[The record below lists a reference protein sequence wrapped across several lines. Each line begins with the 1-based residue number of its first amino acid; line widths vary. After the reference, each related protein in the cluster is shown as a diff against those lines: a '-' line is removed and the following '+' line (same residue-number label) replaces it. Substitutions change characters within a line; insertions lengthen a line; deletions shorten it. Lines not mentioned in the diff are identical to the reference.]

1 MTNSAVDNSSAR
13 FRLDGRVALVTGAS
27 SGLGVQFARAL
38 RQAGAEVMVTA
49 RRKER
54 LEQLSDELGCAHHS
68 CDLTSEGDRA
78 ALVDETW
85 RRFGHIDV
93 LVNNAGIA
101 STKPAEEETLADFR
115 RVIETN
121 LIAPFELARL
131 VGVRMLEQQ
140 RGSIINIAST
150 LGMVGLGQI
159 PDAAYAAS
167 KGGLVNLT
175 RELAAQWS
183 RRGVR
188 VNAIAPGYFETEMTG
203 HMLRDE
209 RSLQWVAR
217 KDPMGRPGLPG
228 ELDGAVIFLASDA
241 SSYVTGHI
249 LTVDGGWTAV

>member
-1 MTNSAVDNSSAR
+1 MSSGG
-13 FRLDGRVALVTGAS
+13 FRLDGRVALLTGAS

-38 RQAGAEVMVTA
+38 RGSGAELMLAA
-49 RRKER
+49 RREER
-54 LEQLSDELGCAHHS
+54 LRQLSGELASAYHA
-68 CDLTSEGDRA
+68 CDITSDGDRA
-78 ALVDETW
+78 ALVEATLH
-85 RRFGHIDV
+85 RLGHIDI

-101 STKPAEEETLADFR
+101 STRPAEEETVEGFR

-121 LIAPFELARL
+121 LIAPFELARR
-131 VGVRMLEQQ
+131 VGITMLERG
-140 RGSIINIAST
+140 RGSIVNIAST
-150 LGMVGLGQI
+150 LGTVGLGQI

-175 RELAAQWS
+175 RELAAQWG

-203 HMLRDE
+203 GMLRDE
-209 RSLQWVAR
+209 RSLKWVAR

-228 ELDGAVIFLASDA
+228 ELDGALIYLASDA

-249 LTVDGGWTAV
+249 LMVDGGWTAV